1 MSKQVGRTLSY
12 GRAEWSPSSWHSKPV
27 RQMPEYGDTADYV
40 RTINRIGEY
49 PPVVSPGE
57 VEMLK
62 AAIAEAQ
69 AGRRF
74 ILQGGDCAELF
85 SDCTESLI
93 INKIKILLQMSVILT
108 YAARKPIV
116 RIGRMAGQYF
126 KPRSNRTE
134 TLDGREVPTFR
145 GDGINGIDAH
155 EREPDPSRLES
166 AYHASTATLNY
177 IRAMIAGG
185 FADLHA
191 PYSWNLHAMER
202 TTQWEQYREVVDHIM
217 DAVSFMESFGGIRK
231 ESLGNIDFY
240 TSREG
245 LHLGFEQALTRRSQ
259 SGGWY
264 DLGTHLPWIGNRTRD
279 PGGAHAEYFRGIG
292 NPVGI
297 KLGPDTQPAELNAL
311 LSLLNPE
318 NEPGKILLI
327 TRLGADRVRE
337 TLPPLIEAI
346 GGRRAGWSCDP
357 MHGNTVLTPDGRK
370 TRPFDSVLKEL
381 VDTFE
386 VHHRSGSILCGVHF
400 ELTGENVTECVGG
413 AVPLVEEDLATNYR
427 TYCDPRLN
435 YDQSMEMAFLISEKL
450 KTVESDSY

>member
-1 MSKQVGRTLSY
+1 MSKQVGRTFSY
-12 GRAEWSPSSWHSKPV
+12 GRAEWAPSSWRSKPV
-27 RQMPEYGDTADYV
+27 VQVPEYRDTTEYERVTA
-40 RTINRIGEY
+40 RIGGY

-57 VEMLK
+57 VVMLK
-62 AAIAEAQ
+62 QAIAEAQ

-85 SDCTESLI
+85 SDCTESI
-93 INKIKILLQMSVILT
+93 ILNKIKILLQMSVILT
-108 YAARKPIV
+108 YAARRPIV

-126 KPRSNRTE
+126 KPRSNPTE
-134 TLDGREVPTFR
+134 TVDGREVPTFR
-145 GDGINGIDAH
+145 GDGINGIAIH

-166 AYHASTATLNY
+166 AYYASTATLNY

-202 TTQWEQYREVVDHIM
+202 TAQWEQYREVVDHIM
-217 DAVSFMESFGGIRK
+217 DAISFMESFGGVRN
-231 ESLGNIDFY
+231 ESLGNVDFY

-245 LHLGFEQALTRRSQ
+245 LHLGFEEALTRKSPD
-259 SGGWY
+259 GVWY
-264 DLGTHLPWIGNRTRD
+264 DLGTHLPWIGNRTKD

-297 KLGPDTQPAELNAL
+297 KLGPETVPAELNSL

-327 TRLGADRVRE
+327 TRLGAE
-337 TLPPLIEAI
+337 NTCEILPPLMDAVR
-346 GGRRAGWSCDP
+346 GRNVGWSCDP

-370 TRPFDSVLKEL
+370 TRPFDMVLKEL

-386 VHHRSGSILCGVHF
+386 VHRRSGSILCGVHF

-413 AVPLVEEDLATNYR
+413 AVPLGEEDLALNYR
-427 TYCDPRLN
+427 SYCDPRLN
-435 YDQSMEMAFLISEKL
+435 YDQSMEMAFLISKKL
-450 KTVESDSY
+450 KNPGSDSN